1 VKNRKFSEFRNAL
14 AAALPDACNA
24 VALGVQDLGAMAG
37 GLPQAIERDASG
49 VPFAWRLFP
58 VGRTEITRNGNER
71 IVLDFTPE
79 MFQEIVGYFQEKGGK
94 IPLDSRHFLYRLAEK
109 FGVDESEVLRL
120 LPYGRGTFGYADLE
134 LRDDGLW
141 AVNVEYV
148 PLARDLMAEG
158 IFRWFSPVL
167 RGLADGR
174 LRITS
179 VAFENEPAINNLDA
193 IAASADTKPRTLT
206 LAEIGRAVDAIAA
219 SANQISRN
227 RHPKTEPAKEKSVK
241 KLLTALAGLLGM
253 DSLSLGADQ
262 DAPEGV
268 VEKIETLKNELP
280 GLRKVK
286 SAADSFLGAVRDTLA
301 LGADADLNAAQGA
314 ILGLAEK
321 ARQADG
327 LKTRVDALELAAET
341 RKRDEL
347 IEQGRTAGKLTD
359 GPQLEWARKQDSVAL
374 GAFLAVAPVVVQ
386 GRIDRTHVTAP
397 DSVALSASDREVCKL
412 IGIKEADF
420 LATKKAKAEAGK

>member
-1 VKNRKFSEFRNAL
+1 MKDQDKFREFRSAL
-14 AAALPDACNA
+14 AAALPGACNA
-24 VALGVQDLGAMAG
+24 IALGVVDLGAVPAV
-37 GLPQAIERDASG
+37 ERDAAG
-49 VPFAWRLFP
+49 VPVAWRLFP
-58 VGRTEITRNGNER
+58 IGRTEITRNGDER
-71 IVLDFTPE
+71 IALDFTRE
-79 MFQEIVGYFQEKGGK
+79 MFAAIVGYFQEKGVK

-109 FGVDESEVLRL
+109 FRVDEIEVLRL
-120 LPYGRGTFGYADLE
+120 LPDGRGTFGYADLE

-158 IFRWFSPVL
+158 IIRWFSPVL
-167 RGLADGR
+167 RGLSDGR

-193 IAASADTKPRTLT
+193 LAAAAETPPCT
-206 LAEIGRAVDAIAA
+206 LAEIGRAVDSLAGGAHDH
-219 SANQISRN
+219 SQSPNRN
-227 RHPKTEPAKEKSVK
+227 RQQQKGGNVN
-241 KLLTALAGLLGM
+241 KLLSSLAGLLGL
-253 DSLSLGADQ
+253 DSLSLGADN
-262 DAPEGV
+262 DAPQGV
-268 VEKIETLKNELP
+268 VEKIDGLKAELP
-280 GLRKVK
+280 GLRQAKA
-286 SAADSFLGAVRDTLA
+286 AADTFLGAVRDALA

-347 IEQGRTAGKLTD
+347 IEQGRTAGKLAD

-374 GAFLAVAPVVVQ
+374 GAFLAVAPVVVPVGQ
-386 GRIDRTHVTAP
+386 IPRDGLGNP
-397 DSVALSASDREVCKL
+397 DALSLTAAERKVAGQMGL
-412 IGIKEADF
+412 AEADV
-420 LATKKAKAEAGK
+420 LASKKVLAARNA